1 MFGLGAPE
9 LAIILGLI
17 IGPAA
22 LILAVVVVVDAAGRP
37 DQAWQATGQSRTLWI
52 VLPLVLLVACG
63 IGSLVAS
70 IVYLA
75 SVRPRLA
82 RVA

>member
-9 LAIILGLI
+9 LLIILLVVIGPVAVVLAII
-17 IGPAA
+17 
-22 LILAVVVVVDAAGRP
+22 VVVDASGRP
-37 DQAWQATGQSRTLWI
+37 DAAWQAIGQSRTMWI
-52 VLPLVLLVACG
+52 VLPLVLLIACG

-75 SVRPRLA
+75 SVRPKLA
-82 RVA
+82 RSE

>member
-1 MFGLGAPE
+1 MFGLGGPE
-9 LAIILGLI
+9 LVIILASI

-37 DQAWQATGQSRTLWI
+37 DEAWQATGQSRTMWI

-75 SVRPRLA
+75 SVRPKLVQA
-82 RVA
+82 A